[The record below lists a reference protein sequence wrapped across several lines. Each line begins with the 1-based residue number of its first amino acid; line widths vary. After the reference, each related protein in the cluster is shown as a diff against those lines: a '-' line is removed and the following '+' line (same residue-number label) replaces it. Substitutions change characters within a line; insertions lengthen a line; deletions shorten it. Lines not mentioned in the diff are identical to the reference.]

1 MDLMP
6 FWIAL
11 QFLTRI
17 PAPVRSEITNKQLGR
32 SVIAYPLVGSF
43 IGLILLGIAEILNGL
58 DTPLLS
64 AIVLLVWILI
74 TGGLHLDGLADCA
87 DAWIGGQAS
96 PERSLK
102 IMKDPCA
109 GPMAVVALVLLLLL
123 KQAAIEGLIKG
134 NDSAALVLAPVVGR
148 TAILALML
156 STPYVRPGGT
166 AEKLIEY
173 FPRRLAGYSIAL
185 VLLIILIVLGPW
197 PLLGN
202 ALVFFGLRSL
212 MLKRLGGATGDT
224 YGASIEI
231 LETVVLLIPGRG
243 FGL

>member
-1 MDLMP
+1 
-6 FWIAL
+6 
-11 QFLTRI
+11 
-17 PAPVRSEITNKQLGR
+17 
-32 SVIAYPLVGSF
+32 
-43 IGLILLGIAEILNGL
+43 
-58 DTPLLS
+58 
-64 AIVLLVWILI
+64 
-74 TGGLHLDGLADCA
+74 
-87 DAWIGGQAS
+87 
-96 PERSLK
+96 
-102 IMKDPCA
+102 MKDPCA

-197 PLLGN
+197 PLLGS